1 MTVGIITFILATVGG
16 RIASGKT
23 SGIVVASSDMTAG
36 RVLHDNN
43 LNIVGKIKGNLPAGF
58 LTSKSQADGLSL
70 AYPVKAGEPIVQ
82 GLVSKTPQRDGLYP
96 GEVGVWVGVTLTTS
110 GMAKPG
116 DLVDVYLS
124 TASNQYGKE
133 NPPQIVSSLQG
144 VRVVAVVNSSGQPVK
159 ADTSDPNG
167 NVPAAV
173 ELAIPKTE
181 AGEFSSIASGKVS
194 LMLDPFATPQT
205 TYNSSNNININ
216 ETTIPQPQISQ
227 PQSSNNITPGVPS
240 NPKPV
245 TTQPTTVTPT
255 TQATPTAPTVP
266 APNTANSPVQS
277 QNSSTQQTQIYNP
290 SNSQNSASQSYT
302 PPVFNPTTDN
312 SQNK

>member
-1 MTVGIITFILATVGG
+1 MTVGIVTFILATVGG

-36 RVLHDNN
+36 RVLNDNDM
-43 LNIVGKIKGNLPAGF
+43 NIVGKVKGNLPAGF

-133 NPPQIVSSLQG
+133 NPPQMVNSLQG

-159 ADTSDPNG
+159 ADTTDPNG

-173 ELAIPKTE
+173 ELAIPKIE
-181 AGEFSSIASGKVS
+181 ASEFSSIASGKVS

-205 TYNSSNNININ
+205 TYNSSNNIN
-216 ETTIPQPQISQ
+216 ESPVPQPPQPQISQ
-227 PQSSNNITPGVPS
+227 PQPSNNPPGVPS
-240 NPKPV
+240 NPKSV

-255 TQATPTAPTVP
+255 TQAAPTAPTDP
-266 APNTANSPVQS
+266 TPNTVNPPVQS
-277 QNSSTQQTQIYNP
+277 QNTSTQQTQIYNP
-290 SNSQNSASQSYT
+290 SNGQNSASQSYT
-302 PPVFNPTTDN
+302 PPVFNPSTDN
-312 SQNK
+312 SQSK